1 VERNIVRGSVLGYR
15 DDIIYIAGADYPQ
28 WGHLVDTGVRGIQLG
43 RDRIA
48 VNIPGENASQIVLYA
63 LSLNV
68 HAIYFDRSALLTSTS
83 QCEERQN
90 LPSKP
95 QD

>member
-1 VERNIVRGSVLGYR
+1 MEGNFIRRGILGRR
-15 DDIIYIAGADYPQ
+15 DHIIDVSRANDSQ
-28 WGHLVDTGVRGIQLG
+28 WNHLIDTGIRGVQLR
-43 RDRIA
+43 RDCIT
-48 VNIPGENASQIVLYA
+48 VDIPGENASQIVLYA
-63 LSLNV
+63 LFLNV